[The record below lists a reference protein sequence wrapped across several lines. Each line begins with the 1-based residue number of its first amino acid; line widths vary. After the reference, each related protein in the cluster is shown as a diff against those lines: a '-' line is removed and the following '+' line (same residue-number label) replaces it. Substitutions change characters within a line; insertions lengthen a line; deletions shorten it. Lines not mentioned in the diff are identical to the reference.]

1 MGTSVSCYIM
11 IKHLVLLWLSLA
23 GPIWATDLPTP
34 RMVILGQTG
43 TGKSTLAN
51 ILLGQPFDCKNC
63 TFPVCDGMNS
73 CTKEPKYAV
82 GNWLGKEEPFT
93 VVDTAGFGDSDNNDN
108 DLIDEMMDTL
118 KNAVKEANAL
128 VLLISGE
135 QQRFNSALQQMIREM
150 EALFGERFW
159 DNAIIGVSFWAYDS
173 ASIAKRKHQG
183 RTEEKFIQQ
192 WNQQLQ
198 DKFHIKQKLQGVF
211 IDAMSQDSWAKDD
224 QAQQVAFQ
232 RETAKLWKFAQSS
245 DLFAFKTVED
255 VLAENESLKAEV
267 KWLNNVITQNITELQ
282 RNMKYNQE
290 SINTNQD
297 SIKTNQNSIKDTTKS
312 FGITTDDLKANLNV
326 LKSKTTNLENK
337 IETNTKGLKA
347 SNGLIQG
354 NKNSIQ
360 GNQNSIKG
368 NQNSIKANKNSI
380 TTVQANIKN
389 IHLAPLG
396 TITAWV
402 NRPGT
407 NTAHTE
413 NLPVGWI
420 RCDGSVIPSPSPW
433 AGQKTPNINGENRF
447 LRGGI
452 DSTMLQKQEDSIQV
466 HTHSISDPGHS
477 HGYDDKWPSDGGRG
491 GPIVNGHLGPNHAG
505 DTSDDRWDQSH
516 PSTSNKAAS
525 GVKVNGVQGAR
536 ADSETRPKN
545 IRVVYIMRV
554 F

>member
-1 MGTSVSCYIM
+1 MMRTQ
-11 IKHLVLLWLSLA
+11 HLLVLLGLCLATVPVLSQ
-23 GPIWATDLPTP
+23 DLPKP
-34 RMVILGQTG
+34 RLVILGQTG
-43 TGKSTLAN
+43 TGKSTLSN
-51 ILLGQPFDCKNC
+51 ILLGQAFDCQNC
-63 TFPVCDGMNS
+63 TFPVCNGMSS
-73 CTKEPKYAV
+73 CTKDTKYAT
-82 GNWLGKEEPFT
+82 GKWLGKGGADFT
-93 VVDTAGFGDSDNNDN
+93 VVDTPGFGDSDNNDN
-108 DLIDEMMDTL
+108 EMIDEMMNTL
-118 KNAVKEANAL
+118 KKSVKEANAL
-128 VLLISGE
+128 VLLLSGE

-150 EALFGERFW
+150 QALFSERFW
-159 DNAIIGVSFWAYDS
+159 DNAIIGVSFWPYDS
-173 ASIAKRKHQG
+173 ANVAKRKHQG
-183 RTEEKFIQQ
+183 KTEDKFIQQ
-192 WNQQLQ
+192 WNEQLQ
-198 DKFHIKQKLQGVF
+198 DKFHINQTLQGVF
-211 IDAMSQDSWAKDD
+211 IDAMSQSSWAKDD

-232 RETAKLWKFAQSS
+232 RETAKLWKFAQNS

-255 VLAENESLKAEV
+255 VLAENQKLKQEV

-282 RNMKYNQE
+282 KNMKDLSDKTAKDIRTSQDSIKANQ
-290 SINTNQD
+290 N
-297 SIKTNQNSIKDTTKS
+297 SIKTNQNSIKDTTKN
-312 FGITTDDLKANLNV
+312 FGITTDDLKANVNV
-326 LKSKTTNLENK
+326 LNSKTTNLDNK

-347 SNGLIQG
+347 SNGLIQV

-360 GNQNSIKG
+360 GNKNSI
-368 NQNSIKANKNSI
+368 QANKNSI
-380 TTVQANIKN
+380 TTAQANIRN

-452 DSTMLQKQEDSIQV
+452 DSTMLQKQDDSIQG
-466 HTHSISDPGHS
+466 HTHSVSDPGHS
-477 HGYDDKWPSDGGRG
+477 HGYDDKWPSWAH
-491 GPIVNGHLGPNHAG
+491 PAINGHWGPNGA
-505 DTSDDRWDQSH
+505 DTQTDRFDQSH